1 MPERRASVKLD
12 TSSHRKLGPKIMPA
26 GGGRTKA
33 CQAAQGKS
41 PSRIPEILGLCLPCD
56 SLVPPP
62 SFPYPSANSCPET
75 QYSLPSPPASRPPSH
90 RTQTPSNS
98 QNRLTAISISPA
110 VCRHVGLKFYRSSL
124 ARPVSLAHCPPPSLS
139 SRPQCPYQHP
149 PPPIPA
155 FRQFFCCRDEI
166 STTTT
171 ISTNTALFQSF
182 SRCPHPL
189 YRDWILPRAPY
200 LSPGLSFFVSS
211 PFHSAL
217 RPLFP
222 PSPSLPRL
230 SSRLLLPIVL
240 SIYRFY
246 SSLSY
251 LTSTLLLPSFTLPPR
266 LLHLSPIFS
275 SLPFACPPSPP
286 ALPAPWRS
294 CAISGLLSHSC
305 SATNHVTNGTLSD
318 TYTQEASCVE

>member
-1 MPERRASVKLD
+1 M
-12 TSSHRKLGPKIMPA
+12 
-26 GGGRTKA
+26 
-33 CQAAQGKS
+33 
-41 PSRIPEILGLCLPCD
+41 
-56 SLVPPP
+56 
-62 SFPYPSANSCPET
+62 
-75 QYSLPSPPASRPPSH
+75 
-90 RTQTPSNS
+90 
-98 QNRLTAISISPA
+98 
-110 VCRHVGLKFYRSSL
+110 KFYKSSL

-139 SRPQCPYQHP
+139 SRPQCAYQP
-149 PPPIPA
+149 PPPAPA

-166 STTTT
+166 STTT

-217 RPLFP
+217 RSLSPLPTSLLHPSSTPFASPPSNRPLNLPLLLVPFLSNQYSFP
-222 PSPSLPRL
+222 PPLLHSSTPPPPSL
-230 SSRLLLPIVL
+230 SHLLP
-240 SIYRFY
+240 
-246 SSLSY
+246 
-251 LTSTLLLPSFTLPPR
+251 PPLR
-266 LLHLSPIFS
+266 
-275 SLPFACPPSPP
+275 LPFLRHQPS
-286 ALPAPWRS
+286 PAPWRS